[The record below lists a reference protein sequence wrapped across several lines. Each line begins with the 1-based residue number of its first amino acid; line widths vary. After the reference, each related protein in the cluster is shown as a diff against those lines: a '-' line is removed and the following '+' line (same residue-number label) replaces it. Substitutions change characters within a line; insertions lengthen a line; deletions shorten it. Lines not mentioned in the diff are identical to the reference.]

1 MAGLEFCDRT
11 REGGKEKGR
20 EKIELLACDLRP
32 IITRHVLPACVFLLF
47 LFLPFFF
54 HFCFFV
60 SRPSL
65 LLGMIEMGW
74 GLVD

>member
-32 IITRHVLPACVFLLF
+32 IITRHVLPACVFLFFFLSSFFFSF
-47 LFLPFFF
+47 LFFRFSS
-54 HFCFFV
+54 FV
-60 SRPSL
+60 AFGDDRDG
-65 LLGMIEMGW
+65 LGVG
-74 GLVD
+74 